1 MEIPLSR
8 EVMLQQNVLDTT
20 KLRAKDQVSR
30 VGPVHQKIYRF
41 LRKRFKS
48 VHFTKVSRV
57 DSGHQK
63 IHSVARKSQFSPQRI
78 LMLEFFYLVN
88 SVLDFI

>member
-30 VGPVHQKIYRF
+30 VGPVHQKIHRF

-48 VHFTKVSRV
+48 VHFTKVSRI
-57 DSGHQK
+57 DSVYQK
-63 IHSVARKSQFSPQRI
+63 VYSVARKSQFSPQRI